1 MLTPERSATSP
12 MRSADEFM
20 IGFYTLELSPESS
33 GNAWSMVRRT
43 RVEDTA
49 FGHFLDSD
57 RRGAVKIKRRFGGAH
72 RRDCRGWRLGVRD
85 GPVPGWWADSSMQ
98 NAATCLTLYHKYRE
112 HNVAAERTESM
123 KVGQLGEAV
132 GVSVQAI

>member
-1 MLTPERSATSP
+1 
-12 MRSADEFM
+12 
-20 IGFYTLELSPESS
+20 
-33 GNAWSMVRRT
+33 MVRRT

-57 RRGAVKIKRRFGGAH
+57 RRGAAKIKRRIGGAH

-85 GPVPGWWADSSMQ
+85 GPALGWWADSSKQ
-98 NAATCLTLYHKYRE
+98 NAETCLTLYHKYRE
-112 HNVAAERTESM
+112 HNGAAERTESM

-132 GVSVQAI
+132 GVSVQAIRFYKRRGLLPAPPRLPRDVVR